1 MLVDA
6 DGSATDWLVGYGPP
20 PDKFL
25 ERLDKSLK
33 GVDTFKSLSE
43 RYAKEPKNI
52 EVLFKLGQKL
62 ESRYDEE
69 NQKKALDLF
78 KQVIA
83 IDPEGKMGTTEYEKE
98 KVSYTEYAEFSIGS
112 MSIFSMKADPAPLK
126 AFLKK
131 YSESA
136 IVKSAYQYLSYYYQ
150 DSDSKEEATQF
161 FEEYIGRYPQDPDV
175 LNSYV
180 SRIIQDK
187 ENLDKGIELGE
198 KIREIMKYSP
208 RPSYMK
214 NLAELYVLKG
224 DKTKAEELYGKDF
237 MDGQV
242 SRLPYNL
249 IDYAQ
254 FWVKQ
259 KTNTESAM
267 EMAELALKLRP
278 DNSYLLQSAARIYC
292 QLDKVD
298 KALEIFGP
306 EFIKNHLDKA
316 SDLNSY
322 AWFWAGQGNNLE
334 SALESA
340 KKSVELS
347 QESSHYWD
355 TLSFVYSKLN
365 RNEDALKA
373 AETALK
379 LAEEA
384 KETYFIPR
392 IKQRIE
398 QIKKA
403 IAEKK

>member
-6 DGSATDWLVGYGPP
+6 DGAATDWLVGYGPP

-83 IDPEGKMGTTEYEKE
+83 IDPEGKMGTTEYIKE
-98 KVSYTEYAEFSIGS
+98 KVSYTEYAEFSIGT
-112 MSIFSMKADPAPLK
+112 MSIFRMKGDPAPLK
-126 AFLKK
+126 AFIKK
-131 YSESA
+131 YPESK
-136 IVKSAYQYLSYYYQ
+136 IVKSAHLYLGSYYQ
-150 DSDSKEEATQF
+150 NSGSKEEATQF
-161 FEEYIGRYPQDPDV
+161 FEEYISRYPQDPDV

-180 SRIIQDK
+180 LRIIRDK

-198 KIREIMKYSP
+198 KIREIMKYNP
-208 RPSYMK
+208 LPSYMN

-224 DKTKAEELYGKDF
+224 DKAKAEELYGKDF
-237 MDGQV
+237 MDGQI

-249 IDYAQ
+249 IDYAR
-254 FWVKQ
+254 FWAEQ
-259 KTNTESAM
+259 KANTESAVA
-267 EMAELALKLRP
+267 MAELALKLRP
-278 DNSYLLQSAARIYC
+278 DNSYLLQSTARIYC
-292 QLDKVD
+292 QLDKTD
-298 KALEIFGP
+298 KALEIYGP
-306 EFIKNHLDKA
+306 ELIKNHWDKA

-322 AWFWAGQGNNLE
+322 AWFWAGLGKNLD
-334 SALESA
+334 SALEAA
-340 KKSVELS
+340 KRAIELS
-347 QESSHYWD
+347 PESYIWD
-355 TLSFVYSKLN
+355 TLSLVYSKLN
-365 RNEDALKA
+365 RNEEALKA
-373 AETALK
+373 AEAALK
-379 LAEEA
+379 LAEDA
-384 KETYFIPR
+384 QETYFIPS